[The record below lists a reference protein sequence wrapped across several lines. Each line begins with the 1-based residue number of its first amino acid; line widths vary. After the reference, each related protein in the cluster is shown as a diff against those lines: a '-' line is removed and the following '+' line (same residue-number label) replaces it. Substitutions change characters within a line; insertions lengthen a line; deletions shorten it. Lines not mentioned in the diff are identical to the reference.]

1 MKLCR
6 YPIDGIKQLRYDSHI
21 WNDIIIRADDN
32 PLADIHGDVFEII
45 VEMDFSKS
53 SGFEFIIRGERILFN
68 AQNNL
73 LKIQGKEINL
83 NTMSQKMK
91 IRVIIDRNSLELFVN
106 EGEISYSS
114 LFYPNENDMGLKF
127 SSLGGNLTNVNLE
140 LYKLSSIWLKREQE
154 LGFFRSTKE

>member
-1 MKLCR
+1 
-6 YPIDGIKQLRYDSHI
+6 
-21 WNDIIIRADDN
+21 
-32 PLADIHGDVFEII
+32 
-45 VEMDFSKS
+45 
-53 SGFEFIIRGERILFN
+53 
-68 AQNNL
+68 
-73 LKIQGKEINL
+73 
-83 NTMSQKMK
+83 MSQKMK

-154 LGFFRSTKE
+154 LGLFR